1 MEYVKGEPKDIKKEE
16 AYALANWSEH
26 KAADGTPYFCNKVT
40 NASNW
45 DEPEAELML
54 SKPQWKEYKSEA
66 GKVYY
71 HRIKAESKR
80 KPNCA
85 DRVPCESDF
94 KKSKLN
100 TTDVAPVSMKE
111 EPTDTENIHKLS
123 KLELEEEWVVCSAC
137 NVRLKHRNL
146 STHLGSKCTGGRSV
160 RAREERERAREEQKQ
175 EREERKRA
183 RKEQKRAREERNR
196 EKIKKEKL
204 EKEKQ
209 EACKVGVRHAQEAA
223 ARARQNLSQ
232 ANPTVLRQYANFE
245 TESLDEIL
253 DEDMSGDMFSWSP
266 PPSP

>member
-1 MEYVKGEPKDIKKEE
+1 MKGEPKDIKKEE

-85 DRVPCESDF
+85 DRVTCESGL
-94 KKSKLN
+94 KKTKLSS
-100 TTDVAPVSMKE
+100 TDVAPVSIKE
-111 EPTDTENIHKLS
+111 EPAGTENNHKLR
-123 KLELEEEWVVCSAC
+123 KLELEEGWVVCSEC
-137 NVRLKHRNL
+137 HVRLKHKNL
-146 STHLGSKCTGGRSV
+146 STHLDSKCRGAHSV
-160 RAREERERAREEQKQ
+160 RAREER
-175 EREERKRA
+175 
-183 RKEQKRAREERNR
+183 KRAREERNR
-196 EKIKKEKL
+196 EKLEKEKL

-209 EACKVGVRHAQEAA
+209 EACTVSARRAQEAA

-232 ANPTVLRQYANFE
+232 ANPTVLRQYASFE

-253 DEDMSGDMFSWSP
+253 DEDMSEDMFSWSP